1 MVMSWVDIRRFDP
14 LDKNACRTQ
23 RYQVSLAPGMSVLNL
38 LEQIY
43 SEQDETLAYSRCCRA
58 GVCGLCAVMVN
69 GKPRLAC
76 RTAASPEMLLEPLRG
91 FPVRKDLLIDREAY
105 EAHRSRLHLYLERQS
120 CRGAR
125 AEALEP
131 VAREDFERF
140 KIPSRCVECY
150 CCVAACP
157 AYKAHPDTFL
167 GPCSLVLLARHSFDP
182 RDTMDRR
189 PLALEAGISRCI
201 NCKKCDAVWP
211 MGISP
216 SSVIAA
222 LKQQIEEEHHDL

>member
-1 MVMSWVDIRRFDP
+1 MSWVDIRRFDP

-120 CRGAR
+120 CRGAVLR
-125 AEALEP
+125 Y
-131 VAREDFERF
+131 VQSVRSQKDSQQR
-140 KIPSRCVECY
+140 
-150 CCVAACP
+150 
-157 AYKAHPDTFL
+157 
-167 GPCSLVLLARHSFDP
+167 LLADEVRAYIAK
-182 RDTMDRR
+182 TMAEGVTVNAVADHFHYNSNYLSHLVKQETGQ
-189 PLALEAGISRCI
+189 PL
-201 NCKKCDAVWP
+201 
-211 MGISP
+211 
-216 SSVIAA
+216 
-222 LKQQIEEEHHDL
+222 EEVLAHA